1 MIPTMPTDDELER
14 YIRNIVTAFR
24 AATPE
29 QAARGRQWYPV
40 AHDLAAVIGGGDVR
54 KGAGM
59 LAALSAQR
67 SWEINVGLAQD
78 AADGDLHG
86 HTETVLARVREIM
99 EGADP
104 AEILP
109 MELKTGHFY
118 RCITDPAAPDPV
130 VIDRHAH
137 DAAAGERYGN
147 RDRGLSNLNRY
158 ATLALAYRLAA
169 RELGELPQVV
179 QAVVWVRQTELN
191 GRSTP

>member
-1 MIPTMPTDDELER
+1 VI
-14 YIRNIVTAFR
+14 
-24 AATPE
+24 
-29 QAARGRQWYPV
+29 
-40 AHDLAAVIGGGDVR
+40 IGGGDAR

-67 SWEINVGLAQD
+67 PWEVNVSLATD
-78 AADGDLHG
+78 AADGDVHG
-86 HTETVLARVREIM
+86 HTEAVLAKVRAIM

-118 RCITDPAAPDPV
+118 RCIVDPAAPDPV

-137 DAAAGERYGN
+137 DVAAGERYGSRN
-147 RDRGLSNLNRY
+147 RGLSNVNRY

-169 RELGELPQVV
+169 RELGEIPKVV
-179 QAVVWVRQTELN
+179 QAVVWVRQVDQN
-191 GRSTP
+191 GR